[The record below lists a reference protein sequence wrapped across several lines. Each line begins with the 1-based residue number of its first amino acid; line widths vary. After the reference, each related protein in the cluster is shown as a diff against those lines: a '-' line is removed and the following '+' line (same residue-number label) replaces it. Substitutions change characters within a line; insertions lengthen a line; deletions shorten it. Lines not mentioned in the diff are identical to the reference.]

1 MHDERMDSGGGVR
14 RRRSGDGLDDDEP
27 LLDWIIED
35 SVMIVVSTVALT
47 VGLTVFFFLDF
58 AAFLLALDGP
68 GIFNDGD
75 GYNQTRTVTVTRQLN
90 QPLPWTSTR
99 SLQTAKMNSTA
110 TTLQVHGS
118 SLPFSLLANPFI

>member
-68 GIFNDGD
+68 GIFK
-75 GYNQTRTVTVTRQLN
+75 
-90 QPLPWTSTR
+90 TSTTVMDITR
-99 SLQTAKMNSTA
+99 RELSQSRDNSINHH
-110 TTLQVHGS
+110 HGHRRGHCRQRR
-118 SLPFSLLANPFI
+118 